1 MINNRVQK
9 AGELTRMERAFVRLF
24 EGDGKAAV
32 KGAGY
37 KTSHPS
43 AKALALLSKP
53 RVQRAIAEKLAR
65 VESEFDKVRKEHVA
79 RVKEIE
85 QLKDEI
91 AEMDEEVLMGH
102 IATRRERQVF
112 WTQLMMDDLE
122 KATDRLKASELL
134 GRSETDFVERKDV
147 NVNAKL
153 GVIATPAVMAMLED
167 ITGVRLPDPETKI
180 PKKDAALTADVSD
193 GDVILDIKAL
203 PPIDEEAKRPNVAEL
218 MDFVTGVRES
228 QREKYNGKA

>member
-1 MINNRVQK
+1 MINNKVQK

-147 NVNAKL
+147 NVNAN
-153 GVIATPAVMAMLED
+153 ATPAVMAMLED

-203 PPIDEEAKRPNVAEL
+203 PPIGEEAKRPNVAEL
-218 MDFVTGVRES
+218 MDFVTGVREG